1 MATIK
6 NGILGGLSGK
16 VGNVVGGT
24 WKGISYLRALP
35 SHVTQANSPA
45 QLSAR
50 QKMSLVSR
58 FLKTCVPLVRIG
70 FSGFAQKMS
79 AYNAATSYNFHYAVG
94 GDYPDHV
101 LDYPS
106 LVVARGN
113 LAGGEGAGCTSTE
126 AGKVTFSWNDNSGT
140 GNASTGDTAMLL
152 VFNPAKESS
161 MYLLQAASRSDGS
174 AEVNVPVGFTG
185 DEVHCYLAFADLGS
199 MVSGQAREHVSNS
212 VYAGAV
218 AVA

>member
-50 QKMSLVSR
+50 QKISLVNR

-70 FSGFAQKMS
+70 FNGFAQKMS
-79 AYNAATSYNFHYAVG
+79 AYNAATSYNFHNAIG

-106 LVVARGN
+106 IAVARGN
-113 LAGGEGAGCTSTE
+113 LAGGDGVGCTSTE
-126 AGKVTFSWNDNSGT
+126 AGKLSFSWNDNSGAD
-140 GNASTGDTAMLL
+140 NANNSDTAMLL

-161 MYLLQAASRSDGS
+161 VYLLQAASRGDGS
-174 AEVNVPVGFTG
+174 AEVNVPIDFTG

-199 MVSGQAREHVSNS
+199 MVGGQPRDHVSNS

-218 AVA
+218 TVV